1 MCLNTGCYGIVCR
14 YVSAARHYAD
24 SKISFEEV
32 SLKFI
37 TEGQQEALKTF
48 LQRKLVTI
56 DRKVGVVTHR
66 YYWFHI
72 IQHLLCLYPEAIL
85 YKDILTVLEISFILW
100 KFSFIFH
107 IYQ

>member
-1 MCLNTGCYGIVCR
+1 MCR

-48 LQRKLVTI
+48 LQRKLDTI
-56 DRKVGVVTHR
+56 DRKVGVVTQR
-66 YYWFHI
+66 
-72 IQHLLCLYPEAIL
+72 
-85 YKDILTVLEISFILW
+85 
-100 KFSFIFH
+100 
-107 IYQ
+107 